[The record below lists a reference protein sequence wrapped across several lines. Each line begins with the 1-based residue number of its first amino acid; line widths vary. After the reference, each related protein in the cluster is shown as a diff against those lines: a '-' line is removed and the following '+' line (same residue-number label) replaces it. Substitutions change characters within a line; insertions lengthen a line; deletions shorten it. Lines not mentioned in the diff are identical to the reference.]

1 MYRKFTRKRERDA
14 ARFKR
19 WRGKEPE
26 FAKFGVT
33 FDKLVAVQ
41 TLFQGTVVTPWDP
54 EYNQLRMLSNPVFD
68 PYPSIILMCVTEG
81 DVGLALNLAWGGSRQ
96 TPFTVRSGGH
106 CTAGFS
112 AGSGFLI
119 DVSGLNDVYIDPV
132 ELTATV
138 QAGCNFGKLS
148 PILDSYG
155 LHLPIG
161 DCSEVCVGGYMQ
173 GGGYSFS
180 SRTFGMQC
188 DNVLE
193 VRVMLADGTVVTGNP
208 NRNYDLYWAVCGG
221 TGGNFGVLLSIKY
234 QLRPLGAVMGFSFA
248 WPLATPQDIATAA
261 AALQAIQ
268 ANYLSTA
275 PQPMT
280 PQLIF
285 VWQPVSSTN
294 SQLIPTMLYRGVFIG
309 SQQDGMNAIA
319 PIQQIPGVQF
329 QYATMGPFS
338 EINSMLL
345 NQPYEIPPFPPNM
358 AMPCED
364 KQARYVARMLSLAE
378 WQSVLNWFVTSPNV
392 YTAMCFEVA
401 GGAINALPLET
412 NAFIHRTAQF
422 SAFLDVFWPQGSDPS
437 SLQAFLTQFVNLFEG
452 FWNQEIYQDYP
463 NMNVPDYRMNYWG
476 NAFWAL
482 LAVKAKYD
490 PQTFFN
496 FPQAI
501 VPYPNGVNPA
511 PTWPPAVVQA
521 LQQPIVPDPAQPRA
535 LLRAPA

>member
-14 ARFKR
+14 ARFER
-19 WRGKEPE
+19 WRGKEAE
-26 FAKFGVT
+26 LAKFGVT
-33 FDKLVAVQ
+33 FDKLAAAQ
-41 TLFQGTVVTPWDP
+41 MGFQGTIVTPWDP

-81 DVGLALNLAWGGSRQ
+81 DVGLALNLAWGGSPQ

-132 ELTATV
+132 ALTATV

-180 SRTFGMQC
+180 SRTYGMQC

-193 VRVMLADGTVVTGNP
+193 VRVMLADGVVVTGNAD
-208 NRNYDLYWAVCGG
+208 RNSDLYWAVCGG

-234 QLRPLGAVMGFSFA
+234 QLTSIGAVMGFSIV
-248 WPLATPQDIATAA
+248 WPLATAQDIATAA
-261 AALQAIQ
+261 AALQTIQ

-285 VWQPVSSTN
+285 VWQPISSTN
-294 SQLIPTMLYRGVFIG
+294 SQLIPTMLYRGVYIG
-309 SQQDGMNAIA
+309 SQQDGLNAIA
-319 PIQQIPGVQF
+319 PIQQIPGAQF

-338 EINSMLL
+338 EINAMLL

-364 KQARYVARMLSLAE
+364 KQARYVAATLSLAQ
-378 WQSVLNWFVTSPNV
+378 WQNVLNWFVTSPNV

-401 GGAINALPLET
+401 GGAINALPPET

-437 SLQAFLTQFVNLFEG
+437 PLQAFLGQFTTLFEG

-476 NAFWAL
+476 DAFWAL

-496 FPQAI
+496 YAQAI
-501 VPYPNGVNPA
+501 VPYPNQPNPA
-511 PTWPPAVVQA
+511 PTWPSAVVQA
-521 LQQPIVPDPAQPRA
+521 LQQPIVPDPAQPRS
-535 LLRAPA
+535 RAQAPV